1 MSNELED
8 QDELND
14 EDYIPLRET
23 EGAMETLAFAA
34 AGLVDIENAI
44 PDEDMSATTVH
55 VNAQKIADCL
65 ELLLVYAECYEDL
78 SVETMIDAALL
89 DRDIGSY
96 TFGSTAVH

>member
-1 MSNELED
+1 MPEQAEEL
-8 QDELND
+8 DE
-14 EDYIPLRET
+14 EYIPLSET
-23 EGAMETLAFAA
+23 EGAMDTLAFAA

-44 PDEDMSATTVH
+44 PDEDLSSTTVH

-78 SVETMIDAALL
+78 DVEALIDSALL

>member
-1 MSNELED
+1 MPEQVEEL
-8 QDELND
+8 DE
-14 EDYIPLRET
+14 EYIPLSET
-23 EGAMETLAFAA
+23 EGAMDTLAFAA

-44 PDEDMSATTVH
+44 PDEDMANTTVH

-78 SVETMIDAALL
+78 PVETLIDAALL

-96 TFGSTAVH
+96 TFGSAAVH